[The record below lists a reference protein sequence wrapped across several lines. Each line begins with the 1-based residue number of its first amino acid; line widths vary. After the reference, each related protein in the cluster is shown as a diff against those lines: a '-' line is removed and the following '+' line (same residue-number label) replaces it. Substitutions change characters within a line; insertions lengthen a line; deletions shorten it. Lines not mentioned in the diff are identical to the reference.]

1 MNIKFTNM
9 TESLWRER
17 MESVMEYERS
27 VITITLLRLDYRV
40 HGPGNYAD
48 DTLTQTDPVPKT

>member
-1 MNIKFTNM
+1 
-9 TESLWRER
+9 
-17 MESVMEYERS
+17 MEYERS

>member
-1 MNIKFTNM
+1 
-9 TESLWRER
+9 
-17 MESVMEYERS
+17 MEYERS

-48 DTLTQTDPVPKT
+48 DTLTKTSLINTHGRAQRPSEEI